1 MGAAVSAATGR
12 AEWTKAAA
20 TPHGRRPVTDALEDR
35 DLTAV
40 VRNRPSNDHPIWT
53 EPYPRRVRAFLD
65 GVAVVDSTRTLLL
78 LEARHLPVYYFP
90 PQDVRTDLLEPTDKR
105 TRCPHKGDASYW
117 SVRVG
122 DRVVGDAV
130 WSYQDPLP
138 ERTDIKGYLA
148 FYWNRMEAWFEEDD
162 EVFVH
167 PRDPYHR
174 VDVLSSSRHVR
185 VAVAGQT
192 LAESRRPWLLFETGL
207 PTRYYLPK
215 ADVRMDLLTPTESET
230 QCPYKGK
237 ARYWSA
243 RVGEVVEED
252 LAWSYPFPIP
262 ECSKIANLVC
272 FYNERADIWVDGEL
286 QPKPETPW
294 SRPPAR

>member
-1 MGAAVSAATGR
+1 M
-12 AEWTKAAA
+12 
-20 TPHGRRPVTDALEDR
+20 TDALEDR
-35 DLTAV
+35 DLNAV
-40 VRNRPSNDHPIWT
+40 ARNRPSTDHPIWT
-53 EPYPRRVRAFLD
+53 EPYPRRVRASLD
-65 GVAVVDSTRTLLL
+65 GVVVADSTRALLL

-90 PQDVRTDLLEPTDKR
+90 PQDVRADLLEPTD
-105 TRCPHKGDASYW
+105 TSTHCPHKGDASYW

-122 DRVVGDAV
+122 DRVVRDAV

-148 FYWNRMEAWFEEDD
+148 FYWNRMDAWFEEDD

-185 VAVAGQT
+185 VAVAGTT
-192 LAESRRPWLLFETGL
+192 LAVTRRPWLLFETGL

-215 ADVRMDLLTPTESET
+215 ADVRMDLLAATDSET

-243 RVGEVVEED
+243 SVGDTLEED
-252 LAWSYPFPIP
+252 IAWSYPFPIP
-262 ECSKIANLVC
+262 ECLKIANLVA

-286 QPKPETPW
+286 QPKPDTPW
-294 SRPPAR
+294 SRLPVR

>member
-1 MGAAVSAATGR
+1 M
-12 AEWTKAAA
+12 
-20 TPHGRRPVTDALEDR
+20 TDALEDR

-40 VRNRPSNDHPIWT
+40 ARNRPTSDHPIWT

-65 GVAVVDSTRTLLL
+65 GTAVVDSTRALLL

-90 PQDVRTDLLEPTDKR
+90 PQDVRTDLLEPTDIS
-105 TRCPHKGDASYW
+105 THCPHKGDASYW

-122 DRVVGDAV
+122 DRVVRDAV
-130 WSYQDPLP
+130 WSYQHPLP
-138 ERTDIKGYLA
+138 ERTDIEGYLA
-148 FYWNRMEAWFEEDD
+148 LYWNRMDAWFEEDD

-185 VAVAGQT
+185 VAVAGRT
-192 LAESRRPWLLFETGL
+192 LAETRRPWLLFETGL

-215 ADVRMDLLTPTESET
+215 ADVRMELLAPTDSET

-243 RVGEVVEED
+243 TAGDSVEED
-252 LAWSYPFPIP
+252 IAWSYPFPIP
-262 ECSKIANLVC
+262 ECPKIENLVC

-286 QPKPETPW
+286 QPRPDTPW
-294 SRPPAR
+294 SRPPTR

>member
-1 MGAAVSAATGR
+1 MTES
-12 AEWTKAAA
+12 
-20 TPHGRRPVTDALEDR
+20 LEDR
-35 DLTAV
+35 DVKAMA
-40 VRNRPSNDHPIWT
+40 RNRPSADHPLWT
-53 EPYPRRVRAFLD
+53 EPYPRRVRAFRG
-65 GVAVVDSTRTLLL
+65 GVAVVDSTRALLL
-78 LEARHLPVYYFP
+78 FEAGHLPVYYFP
-90 PQDVRTDLLEPTDKR
+90 PEDVRTDLLEPTD
-105 TRCPHKGDASYW
+105 TQTHCPYKGQASYW

-122 DRVVGDAV
+122 DRVARDAV

-148 FYWNRMEAWFEEDD
+148 CYWNRMDAWFEEDD

-167 PRDPYHR
+167 PRSPYHR

-185 VAVAGQT
+185 VAVGDQT
-192 LAESRRPWLLFETGL
+192 LAETRRPWLLFETGL

-215 ADVRMDLLTPTESET
+215 ADVRMDLLVPTDSQT

-237 ARYWSA
+237 ARYWSV
-243 RVGEVVEED
+243 RVGERVEED

-262 ECSKIANLVC
+262 ECPKIENLVA
-272 FYNERADIWVDGEL
+272 FYNERTDIWVDGEL

-294 SRPPAR
+294 SAPRAR